1 MELRNASVKLPADL
15 HQQIKD
21 ELEAKNITMSQFFE
35 MAAKEHF
42 DKEKGGKT
50 MANGRT
56 LAFTVSEELFQRV
69 KEYLAW
75 HERTYHRRLTQK
87 EFVLGLIEDSW
98 KNERGY
104 GGRTAAKQRMGA
116 ATAMRMKQAGKR
128 HCAPR
133 RAAHRPKKQ
142 PERTRIP
149 QSAKQRRTAKKVHT
163 MLKNFAEKVIR
174 RDTKH
179 NGRKTPRRMAKTMT
193 PRGFFCLQKG
203 GMSVGGKMTGL
214 KFL

>member
-21 ELEAKNITMSQFFE
+21 ELEAKNITISQFFE

-75 HERTYHRRLTQK
+75 YERTYHRRLETADGCGDGDAAD
-87 EFVLGLIEDSW
+87 EAGGEAVL
-98 KNERGY
+98 
-104 GGRTAAKQRMGA
+104 
-116 ATAMRMKQAGKR
+116 
-128 HCAPR
+128 CAPESG
-133 RAAHRPKKQ
+133 AQA
-142 PERTRIP
+142 EETTGADTDTTECETEAYSEESTYDAEEFCGEGNP
-149 QSAKQRRTAKKVHT
+149 QGYEA
-163 MLKNFAEKVIR
+163 
-174 RDTKH
+174 
-179 NGRKTPRRMAKTMT
+179 
-193 PRGFFCLQKG
+193 
-203 GMSVGGKMTGL
+203 
-214 KFL
+214 

>member
-75 HERTYHRRLTQK
+75 YERTYHRRLETADGCGDGDAAD
-87 EFVLGLIEDSW
+87 EAGGEAVL
-98 KNERGY
+98 
-104 GGRTAAKQRMGA
+104 
-116 ATAMRMKQAGKR
+116 
-128 HCAPR
+128 CAPESG
-133 RAAHRPKKQ
+133 AQA
-142 PERTRIP
+142 EETTGADTDTTECETEAYSEGSTYDAEEFCGEGNP
-149 QSAKQRRTAKKVHT
+149 QGYEA
-163 MLKNFAEKVIR
+163 
-174 RDTKH
+174 
-179 NGRKTPRRMAKTMT
+179 
-193 PRGFFCLQKG
+193 
-203 GMSVGGKMTGL
+203 
-214 KFL
+214 

>member
-75 HERTYHRRLTQK
+75 YERTYHRRLETADGCGDGDAAD
-87 EFVLGLIEDSW
+87 EAGGEAVL
-98 KNERGY
+98 
-104 GGRTAAKQRMGA
+104 
-116 ATAMRMKQAGKR
+116 
-128 HCAPR
+128 CAPESG
-133 RAAHRPKKQ
+133 AQA
-142 PERTRIP
+142 EETTGADTDTTECETEAYSEESTYDAEEFCGEGNP
-149 QSAKQRRTAKKVHT
+149 QGYEA
-163 MLKNFAEKVIR
+163 
-174 RDTKH
+174 
-179 NGRKTPRRMAKTMT
+179 
-193 PRGFFCLQKG
+193 
-203 GMSVGGKMTGL
+203 
-214 KFL
+214 

>member
-75 HERTYHRRLTQK
+75 YERTYHRRLETADGCGDGDAAD
-87 EFVLGLIEDSW
+87 EAGGEAVL
-98 KNERGY
+98 
-104 GGRTAAKQRMGA
+104 
-116 ATAMRMKQAGKR
+116 
-128 HCAPR
+128 CAPESG
-133 RAAHRPKKQ
+133 AQA
-142 PERTRIP
+142 EETTGADTDTTECETEAY
-149 QSAKQRRTAKKVHT
+149 SEESTYD
-163 MLKNFAEKVIR
+163 AEK
-174 RDTKH
+174 
-179 NGRKTPRRMAKTMT
+179 
-193 PRGFFCLQKG
+193 FCGEGDPQG
-203 GMSVGGKMTGL
+203 YEA
-214 KFL
+214 

>member
-75 HERTYHRRLTQK
+75 YERTYHRRLTQK
-87 EFVLGLIEDSW
+87 EFVLGLIEDELEKMSGAMEADVPFPVSW
-98 KNERGY
+98 TVKMKKKQKETQDILSYHSQAAGCSDKARAKAS
-104 GGRTAAKQRMGA
+104 GGR
-116 ATAMRMKQAGKR
+116 
-128 HCAPR
+128 
-133 RAAHRPKKQ
+133 Q
-142 PERTRIP
+142 PIE
-149 QSAKQRRTAKKVHT
+149 
-163 MLKNFAEKVIR
+163 EC
-174 RDTKH
+174 
-179 NGRKTPRRMAKTMT
+179 GR
-193 PRGFFCLQKG
+193 
-203 GMSVGGKMTGL
+203 TGL
-214 KFL
+214 

>member
-69 KEYLAW
+69 KEQHL
-75 HERTYHRRLTQK
+75 RRPVHHTT
-87 EFVLGLIEDSW
+87 GW
-98 KNERGY
+98 KRCVWCGY
-104 GGRTAAKQRMGA
+104 A
-116 ATAMRMKQAGKR
+116 
-128 HCAPR
+128 C
-133 RAAHRPKKQ
+133 
-142 PERTRIP
+142 
-149 QSAKQRRTAKKVHT
+149 V
-163 MLKNFAEKVIR
+163 
-174 RDTKH
+174 
-179 NGRKTPRRMAKTMT
+179 
-193 PRGFFCLQKG
+193 
-203 GMSVGGKMTGL
+203 
-214 KFL
+214 

>member
-75 HERTYHRRLTQK
+75 YERTYHRRLETADGCGDGDAAD
-87 EFVLGLIEDSW
+87 EAGGEAVL
-98 KNERGY
+98 
-104 GGRTAAKQRMGA
+104 
-116 ATAMRMKQAGKR
+116 
-128 HCAPR
+128 CAPESG
-133 RAAHRPKKQ
+133 AQA
-142 PERTRIP
+142 EETTGADTDTTECETEAYSEESTYDAEEFCGEGDP
-149 QSAKQRRTAKKVHT
+149 QGYEA
-163 MLKNFAEKVIR
+163 
-174 RDTKH
+174 
-179 NGRKTPRRMAKTMT
+179 
-193 PRGFFCLQKG
+193 
-203 GMSVGGKMTGL
+203 
-214 KFL
+214 

>member
-75 HERTYHRRLTQK
+75 YERTYHRRLTQK
-87 EFVLGLIEDSW
+87 EFVLGLIEDELEKMSGAMEA
-98 KNERGY
+98 ERQAETADGCGDGDAADEA
-104 GGRTAAKQRMGA
+104 GGEAAL
-116 ATAMRMKQAGKR
+116 
-128 HCAPR
+128 CAPE

-163 MLKNFAEKVIR
+163 MLKNFAEKAIR

-179 NGRKTPRRMAKTMT
+179 NGRKAPRRMAKTMT
-193 PRGFFCLQKG
+193 PRGFFCLPKG
-203 GMSVGGKMTGL
+203 GCLLLAG
-214 KFL
+214 

>member
-69 KEYLAW
+69 KEYLARY
-75 HERTYHRRLTQK
+75 ERTYHRRLTQK
-87 EFVLGLIEDSW
+87 EFVLGLIEDELEKMSGAMEAERQAETADGCGDGDAADEAGGEAALCAPESGAQAEETTGADTVPFPVSW
-98 KNERGY
+98 TVKMKKKQKETQDILSYHSQAAGCSDKARAKAS
-104 GGRTAAKQRMGA
+104 GGR
-116 ATAMRMKQAGKR
+116 
-128 HCAPR
+128 
-133 RAAHRPKKQ
+133 Q
-142 PERTRIP
+142 PIE
-149 QSAKQRRTAKKVHT
+149 
-163 MLKNFAEKVIR
+163 EC
-174 RDTKH
+174 
-179 NGRKTPRRMAKTMT
+179 GR
-193 PRGFFCLQKG
+193 
-203 GMSVGGKMTGL
+203 TGL
-214 KFL
+214 

>member
-75 HERTYHRRLTQK
+75 YERTYHRRLETADGCGDGDAAD
-87 EFVLGLIEDSW
+87 EAGGEAVL
-98 KNERGY
+98 
-104 GGRTAAKQRMGA
+104 
-116 ATAMRMKQAGKR
+116 
-128 HCAPR
+128 CAPESG
-133 RAAHRPKKQ
+133 AQA
-142 PERTRIP
+142 EETDGADTDTTECETEAYSEESTYDAEEFCGEGDP
-149 QSAKQRRTAKKVHT
+149 QGYEA
-163 MLKNFAEKVIR
+163 
-174 RDTKH
+174 
-179 NGRKTPRRMAKTMT
+179 
-193 PRGFFCLQKG
+193 
-203 GMSVGGKMTGL
+203 
-214 KFL
+214 

>member
-75 HERTYHRRLTQK
+75 YERTYHRRLTQK
-87 EFVLGLIEDSW
+87 EFVLGLIEDELEKMSGAMEA
-98 KNERGY
+98 ERQAETADGCGDGDAADEV
-104 GGRTAAKQRMGA
+104 GGEAVL
-116 ATAMRMKQAGKR
+116 
-128 HCAPR
+128 CAPESGAPGR
-133 RAAHRPKKQ
+133 RNNWSGHGYHRV
-142 PERTRIP
+142 RNRGV
-149 QSAKQRRTAKKVHT
+149 QRRKY
-163 MLKNFAEKVIR
+163 IR
-174 RDTKH
+174 
-179 NGRKTPRRMAKTMT
+179 
-193 PRGFFCLQKG
+193 C
-203 GMSVGGKMTGL
+203 
-214 KFL
+214 

>member
-75 HERTYHRRLTQK
+75 YERTYHRRLETADGCGDGDAAD
-87 EFVLGLIEDSW
+87 EA
-98 KNERGY
+98 
-104 GGRTAAKQRMGA
+104 GGEAAL
-116 ATAMRMKQAGKR
+116 
-128 HCAPR
+128 CAPESG
-133 RAAHRPKKQ
+133 AQA
-142 PERTRIP
+142 EETTGADTDTTECETEAYSEESTYDAEEFCGEGDP
-149 QSAKQRRTAKKVHT
+149 QGYEA
-163 MLKNFAEKVIR
+163 
-174 RDTKH
+174 
-179 NGRKTPRRMAKTMT
+179 
-193 PRGFFCLQKG
+193 
-203 GMSVGGKMTGL
+203 
-214 KFL
+214 